1 MPQNIADAVNESPL
15 ATSSLADPETT
26 LSIARLLK
34 DKYPSLAQSPRMEKA
49 ISKVLERLFLE
60 EEIRKFLSR
69 YGHYKGVDFAEK
81 VLEWFDFKVTVSDRE
96 RENILPEGA
105 VVVSSNHPL
114 GSLDAL
120 ALISMVA
127 SVRSDI
133 KIVANDVLMQ
143 IRPLRSILLPVD
155 NMGGNTARQQLKN
168 IRSHLREGGCLIVF
182 PAGEVSRLRPVGVRD
197 LKWNA
202 GFVRLASMVKA
213 PIVPVHISARN
224 SMLFYGVSALY
235 KPASTLLLIREMF
248 KQRGKTAHIR
258 VGTAIDYET
267 YSDIEGGHPAKAR
280 SIRKH
285 LYRIGRGKPG
295 LLQSQQVPVAGP
307 EDAKELKRA
316 MAKLECLGRTDDDL
330 HIYLYKHDSSCP
342 VMREI
347 GRLRELTFR
356 SVGEGTGERRDI
368 DRFDHHYE
376 HIILWNDDQLE
387 IVGAYRL
394 ARSGPTVA
402 SLGIQ
407 GLYTS
412 TLFRFDGRFSETLE
426 HGVELG
432 RSFVQPKYWGR
443 RSLHYLW
450 VGIGAYLA
458 KYPEIRYLFG
468 GVSLSSELPLV
479 ARDLIID
486 FYQRHFGDD
495 KGGVRHNTP
504 YKVDAGVR
512 TTAGVSYEE
521 PKNYKADFRVMR
533 GALREFGLSVPTL
546 YRQYSELCDPG
557 GVRFLDFGVD
567 PDFANCVDGFVVV
580 DVHKMTQEKRAR
592 YIGIHQERELDK
604 SSDAGN
610 DKSGL
615 TSSSSPSL

>member
-1 MPQNIADAVNESPL
+1 MPNLSSEPSNRRYNL
-15 ATSSLADPETT
+15 RSLAKAPVDAKQEGV
-26 LSIARLLK
+26 SIARLLR
-34 DKYPSLAQSPRMEKA
+34 DKYPGLAQSPRMERA

-60 EEIRKFLSR
+60 EEITGFLGR

-81 VLEWFDFKVTVSDRE
+81 VLEWFDFNYTVADRE
-96 RENILPEGA
+96 RECIVSEGPL
-105 VVVSSNHPL
+105 VVSSNHPL
-114 GSLDAL
+114 GSLDAM

-127 SVRSDI
+127 SVRPDL
-133 KIVANDVLMQ
+133 KVVANDVLMQ

-155 NMGGNTARQQLKN
+155 NMGGSTARQQLQD
-168 IRSHLREGGCLIVF
+168 IRTHLREGGCLIVF

-197 LKWNA
+197 LKWSA
-202 GFVRLASMVKA
+202 GFVRLASTVKA

-258 VGTAIDYET
+258 VAPAIDYET
-267 YSDIEGGHPAKAR
+267 YSDIEGGHPARAR

-295 LLQSQQVPVAGP
+295 LLQSQVPVAGP

-316 MAKLECLGRTDDDL
+316 VSKLECLGQTDDGL
-330 HIYLYKHDSSCP
+330 HIYLYHHAPSCP

-356 SVGEGTGERRDI
+356 SVGEGSGERRDI
-368 DRFDHHYE
+368 DRFDEHYE
-376 HIILWNDDQLE
+376 HIILWNDGELE

-394 ARSGPTVA
+394 VRSAQAVA
-402 SLGIQ
+402 KKGID

-412 TLFRFDGRFSETLE
+412 TLFSFDERFSQVIEN
-426 HGVELG
+426 GVELG

-458 KYPEIRYLFG
+458 KNPDLRFLFG
-468 GVSLSSELPLV
+468 GVSLSRELPRV

-486 FYQRHFGDD
+486 FYQCYFGDSE
-495 KGGVRHNTP
+495 GGVRHNSP
-504 YKVDAGVR
+504 YAVDSSVR
-512 TTAGVSYEE
+512 RTAGVEYSES
-521 PKNYKADFRVMR
+521 NYKADFRVMR

-546 YRQYSELCDPG
+546 YRQYSELCEPG
-557 GVRFLDFGVD
+557 GSRFLDFGED
-567 PDFANCVDGFVVV
+567 PDFGNCIDGFVVV
-580 DVHKMTQEKRAR
+580 DVRKITAEKRAR
-592 YIGIHQERELDK
+592 YIEIHQADTQGEGL
-604 SSDAGN
+604 SDDPDVIPLLGQR
-610 DKSGL
+610 
-615 TSSSSPSL
+615 